1 MTDEPSYDD
10 CPDRGNVESLNES
23 INWPTWF
30 DDYQKRRELE
40 QQKHADEF
48 RQQTLPK
55 LHALGIEKVVG
66 VYSGYGDSGD
76 LHDLK
81 CVGPQDKPV
90 EIDDTLRAT
99 LVSFLYEYLPDG
111 YEINDGGQGDVTLD
125 VAALRV
131 DVDHEDNYTE
141 TRSSHEELDI

>member
-1 MTDEPSYDD
+1 MTDEPSHDD
-10 CPDRGNVESLNES
+10 CPNVESV
-23 INWPTWF
+23 NWPSWF

-81 CVGPQDKPV
+81 CVGPEDKPV

-125 VAALRV
+125 VAAQRV
-131 DVDHEDNYTE
+131 DVDHEENYTE
-141 TRSSHEELDI
+141 TRSSHEEFDL

>member
-81 CVGPQDKPV
+81 CVGTEGKPV
-90 EIDDTLRAT
+90 DIDDTLRAT

-131 DVDHEDNYTE
+131 DVDHEENYTE
-141 TRSSHEELDI
+141 TRSSHEEFDL